1 MGNLLSCK
9 TTTAGGGGHIMLKKY
24 HSGKIASPRV
34 IFPTGEV
41 RAIEEP
47 TKAAELMMEAPNFMV
62 VNADTLKVGARLSP
76 LAADHGLE
84 TANLYVMLPFH
95 RKHSPV
101 TAADLASLFLAAADS
116 LVVLRRHG
124 LGKVRDLPSAETDH
138 HGHEAEQTASYP
150 RLLEGLD
157 DETASSD
164 AAHFLTVHRLSMSRS
179 RKPLLDTIVEEPAG
193 RRRRSI
199 C

>member
-9 TTTAGGGGHIMLKKY
+9 TTTAGGGHIMIKKY
-24 HSGKIASPRV
+24 YSGKIAAARV

-62 VNADTLKVGARLSP
+62 VNADNLKVGARLSP
-76 LAADHGLE
+76 LAADHSLE
-84 TANLYVMLPFH
+84 IANLYVMLPFH

-124 LGKVRDLPSAETDH
+124 LGKVRDLPSAETDQ
-138 HGHEAEQTASYP
+138 GQEAEETASYP
-150 RLLEGLD
+150 RLLEGLN

-164 AAHFLTVHRLSMSRS
+164 AAHFLAVHRMSMSRS